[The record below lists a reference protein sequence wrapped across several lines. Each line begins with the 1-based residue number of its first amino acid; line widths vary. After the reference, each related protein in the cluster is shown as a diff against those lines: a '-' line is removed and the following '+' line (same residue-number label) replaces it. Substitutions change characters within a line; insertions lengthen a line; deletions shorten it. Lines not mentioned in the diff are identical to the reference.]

1 VRPTSVS
8 FVKAFQDASRPVVA
22 RWHGA
27 WTIIE
32 TGAARG
38 RRIVA
43 APSLRTD
50 LRNARG
56 EWVDQGMVVDGN
68 LRSSRTPGD
77 IPASNR
83 GMVELFGKVRPQI
96 WPTMEVSPTV

>member
-1 VRPTSVS
+1 
-8 FVKAFQDASRPVVA
+8 
-22 RWHGA
+22 
-27 WTIIE
+27 
-32 TGAARG
+32 
-38 RRIVA
+38 
-43 APSLRTD
+43 
-50 LRNARG
+50 
-56 EWVDQGMVVDGN
+56 MVVDGN